1 MVMIPERRNDGKL
14 VKEHNREVI
23 VTIHIRFDC
32 ECSENSCLNMIEILC
47 FKIKK

>member
-1 MVMIPERRNDGKL
+1 MIPERRNDGKL

-23 VTIHIRFDC
+23 VTIHK
-32 ECSENSCLNMIEILC
+32 NNCLNMIEILC